1 MRNLRILA
9 AVSLVAAVG
18 VANAAEEGADGSS
31 VSATAFVVSDYDFRG
46 TSQNARDP
54 AFQFTADYAGENG
67 LAVGLFGSPVDFGDS
82 LDADVEFDLYGSFS
96 GEFAENFGWTTGVTY
111 YAYPGESDL
120 NYVEVYGGVSYDY
133 VSAKVW
139 YSNKFLGDFGEDLAE
154 SNLNDD
160 DTSAFY
166 LAGNAT
172 IPRPQTFS
180 LLLHAGLSTGD
191 YWDNAIGDD
200 VFDYSVGVGYAAGK
214 FNLAL
219 KFIGNDTGDVPEVD
233 TDVNSQEDR
242 VLFTVQTTFPWK

>member
-9 AVSLVAAVG
+9 AVGLFTAAG
-18 VANAAEEGADGSS
+18 AANAE
-31 VSATAFVVSDYDFRG
+31 VSATVYGVSDYDFRG

-54 AFQFTADYAGENG
+54 SLQATADYVDDSG
-67 LAVGLFGSPVDFGDS
+67 LAVGLFASPVDFGSS
-82 LDADVEFDLYGSFS
+82 LDADIEIDLYGSFS
-96 GEFAENFGWTTGVTY
+96 GSFTEQVGWTTGVTY

-120 NYVEVYGGVSYDY
+120 NYVEIYGGLSYDF

-139 YSNKFLGDFGEDLAE
+139 YSNKFLGDFGEDLAR
-154 SNLNDD
+154 STSGDD

-166 LAGNAT
+166 IEGNAT
-172 IPRPQTFS
+172 IPLPKNFS

-200 VFDYSVGVGYAAGK
+200 VVDYSIGVGYTAGK

-233 TDVNSQEDR
+233 TDINSQEDR
-242 VLFTVQTTFPWK
+242 VLFTVQTTFPWKAE